1 MSVHRAFVIYLFI
14 QNNEAMIA
22 TQTAVRIHFVFG
34 FSAAGIYKYQERLI
48 NWRLPYA
55 KKLQRLIHRMIRN
68 FIGL

>member
-34 FSAAGIYKYQERLI
+34 FSAAGIYKYQERLM
-48 NWRLPYA
+48 N
-55 KKLQRLIHRMIRN
+55 
-68 FIGL
+68 